1 MKTKILNLRIKW
13 RKKWK
18 EIAKEWSTWALAL
31 SAVIPTVQ
39 AIILQINTS
48 PGMEV
53 IATNPAWQVF
63 SVVVAVLGIIAKN
76 IPQDGALKIKKE
88 ELLDQGEG

>member
-1 MKTKILNLRIKW
+1 MKTKILNLRVKW

-39 AIILQINTS
+39 AIILQINIS
-48 PGMEV
+48 PGMEL

-63 SVVVAVLGIIAKN
+63 SAVVAVLGIIAKN
-76 IPQDGALKIKKE
+76 IPQDGMLKIKTQEKE
-88 ELLDQGEG
+88 NV